1 MMKIAKLVTLA
12 GVMLCLAIPAHA
24 EDIKLTDRMVRLSGA
39 INSKLINKATTK
51 LLELEGESLDPIWLI
66 IDSYGG
72 SVDAGYI
79 LIDTIKGMQSP
90 VHAVVVSKAYSM
102 AAIITAYCT
111 KRYIYPHAT
120 MMFHEASYGAIGED
134 PSIRSRVEFNVR
146 YLDRLHRELA
156 KILKLPTKK
165 YRERIRDACQANHNE
180 SLHLQ
185 SLSLSTNAFIVEGTT
200 ARLTWTPVPQSL
212 SHTLLGNKDDLFG
225 TTHSERDRFVHV
237 VNQVR

>member
-1 MMKIAKLVTLA
+1 MMKIAKLVIMA

-24 EDIKLTDRMVRLSGA
+24 EDIKLTDRMVHLSGG
-39 INSKLINKATTK
+39 ISSKLINKATTK
-51 LLELEGESLDPIWLI
+51 LLELEGESHDPIWLM

-79 LIDTIKGMQSP
+79 LIDTIEGMQSP

-120 MMFHEASYGAIGED
+120 MMFHEASYGAIGEA
-134 PSIRSRVEFNVR
+134 PSIRSRVEFNER
-146 YLDRLHRELA
+146 YLDRIHRELA

-165 YRERIRDACQANHNE
+165 YRERIRDAWWVLAQEAVNAHMVDAIVT
-180 SLHLQ
+180 SVSYRKLPT
-185 SLSLSTNAFIVEGTT
+185 STTEIKRTTTVKQKRSYRIGEGPG
-200 ARLTWTPVPQSL
+200 ATPIDGPS
-212 SHTLLGNKDDLFG
+212 K
-225 TTHSERDRFVHV
+225 
-237 VNQVR
+237 

>member
-12 GVMLCLAIPAHA
+12 GVTLCLTTAVHA
-24 EDIKLTDRMVRLSGA
+24 ENIKLTDRMVQLSGG
-39 INSKLINKATTK
+39 ISSKLINKATTK
-51 LLELEGESLDPIWLI
+51 LLALEGESNDPIWLM

-79 LIDTIKGMQSP
+79 LIDTIKGMKSP
-90 VHAVVVSKAYSM
+90 VYAVVVSKAYSM
-102 AAIITAYCT
+102 AAIITAYCA

-146 YLDRLHRELA
+146 YLDRIHLELA

-165 YRERIRDACQANHNE
+165 YRERIRDAWWVLAQEAVNANMVDAIVTGV
-180 SLHLQ
+180 SYRKLPI
-185 SLSLSTNAFIVEGTT
+185 STTEIKRTT
-200 ARLTWTPVPQSL
+200 TVKQKRSYRIGDGPGAKPIDTPS
-212 SHTLLGNKDDLFG
+212 K
-225 TTHSERDRFVHV
+225 
-237 VNQVR
+237 